1 MSAPPVV
8 DRRIVESMVETWLPQ
23 AKDRRLLLVYGRY
36 ADGVGEFTTAGN
48 DRRRVHVTDQHSV
61 LGVVEAWEEHR
72 RAHTDDEDLLVVTTS
87 IDDTEL
93 GWDILAYAIRH
104 ASRTVDRATIVA
116 QRFGAVDIDPR
127 IRQQAWLVDALLS
140 AEPADGWPRNG
151 SILTLDSAMRA
162 LISAR
167 LGHEAVGEGTLD
179 AGALL
184 AWSRDATGPARF
196 ADLPRAERDG
206 LVGWLT
212 RETGD
217 MAAVVMRL
225 AADGRAG
232 DAMPLGLLGTAVIGP
247 GASPDAALA
256 FGGLLGGT
264 QAGELRALT
273 ESVETTLKRW
283 VTEATRDRDGED
295 ARHRVFEVLRRADAL
310 AAEARLI
317 GALSD
322 SRFLTSA
329 FTARL
334 HTLATVLIK
343 TGIAKSGPRGLTE
356 AEQALQALAD
366 HSLATLEPG
375 RREAAFMA
383 VRLTRWLAEPEP
395 EIASVA
401 GAVRDHMGAWAWVDR
416 ALTSLW
422 AGDPAGDP
430 VAGQAYRTICE
441 AVRDRR
447 AALDE
452 AFATR
457 LAIWTKQASVLNPG
471 GCLLVE
477 QVLAEVAV
485 PLAGRR
491 APLIVVLDGMSGAVA
506 VELREQLARR
516 VWTEVSPVA
525 GQRVTAVAAIPS
537 VTLSSRAS
545 LLTGTLTTG
554 ERATEKAGFAA
565 FWRDRAGGAS
575 LFHRNDIGG
584 AAGHRLSDELVAA
597 LSEADKVVG
606 VVLNT
611 IDYALDHGREGD
623 RASWSLRDVTYLP
636 ELLDAARDYGRP
648 VLLVSDHGHVID
660 RAGTTRVEAPGT
672 ESARWRTGM
681 PEDGEVALI
690 GPRVAYGDGSVVV
703 PWREEIR
710 YTARRAGYHG
720 GAALAEMSV
729 PVLALLPSDELLP
742 DGWHVLSPEEVTPAW
757 WDGRLVEVS
766 VTPPPSPAPSKPGRT
781 KKQKQPDGAVP
792 LFNVDEPIAARAG
805 QTGSLGVRVV
815 ASEVYEAQRA
825 FVPRAPDKQVV
836 AAVIDALAAAGN
848 RLSLSAVTELAG
860 RAARRPEFFAR
871 VLERLL
877 NVDGYPVLSVVDGDR
892 WLTLEVDMLCMQ
904 FGVGER

>member
-8 DRRIVESMVETWLPQ
+8 DRRIVESMVETWLPK
-23 AKDRRLLLVYGRY
+23 ARDRRLLLVYGRY
-36 ADGVGEFTTAGN
+36 ADGTAEFTTAG
-48 DRRRVHVTDQHSV
+48 DTRRRVHVTDQHSV

-87 IDDTEL
+87 VDDNEL
-93 GWDILAYAIRH
+93 GWDVLAYAIRH

-127 IRQQAWLVDALLS
+127 IRQRVWLVDALLS
-140 AEPADGWPRNG
+140 AEPAGGWLREG
-151 SILTLDSAMRA
+151 SVLTLDSAMRA
-162 LISAR
+162 LIGAR
-167 LGHEAVGEGTLD
+167 LGREAVGEGALD
-179 AGALL
+179 ARALL

-206 LVGWLT
+206 LVDWFT
-212 RETGD
+212 REAGD
-217 MAAVVMRL
+217 MATVLMRL
-225 AADGRAG
+225 AADGRAA
-232 DAMPLGLLGTAVIGP
+232 DAMPLGIVGTAVTRP

-273 ESVETTLKRW
+273 EAVEANLKRW
-283 VTEATRDRDGED
+283 VTEAARDKDGED
-295 ARHRVFEVLRRADAL
+295 ARHWVLEVLRRADAL
-310 AAEARLI
+310 AAEARLTD
-317 GALSD
+317 ALRD
-322 SRFLTSA
+322 SRFLPSA

-334 HTLATVLIK
+334 HTLATALVTARTAKPDPQALID
-343 TGIAKSGPRGLTE
+343 
-356 AEQALQALAD
+356 AEQALHALAD

-401 GAVRDHMGAWAWVDR
+401 GAVRDHMGDWSWVDR

-447 AALDE
+447 RALDE

-457 LAIWTKQASVLNPG
+457 LTIWTKQASVLNPG

-477 QVLAEVAV
+477 QVQTEVAV
-485 PLAGRR
+485 PLAERR

-506 VELREQLARR
+506 IELRQQLARR
-516 VWTEVSPVA
+516 VWTEVSPLA

-554 ERATEKAGFAA
+554 EQAAEKAGFAA

-623 RASWSLRDVTYLP
+623 RASWSLHDVTYLP

-660 RAGTTRVEAPGT
+660 RAGTARVDAPGT

-681 PEDGEVALI
+681 PEDGEVALT
-690 GPRVAYGDGSVVV
+690 GPRVVYGDGSVVV
-703 PWREEIR
+703 PWREDIR
-710 YTARRAGYHG
+710 YTARRAGYYG
-720 GAALAEMSV
+720 GATLAEMSV

-742 DGWHVLSPEEVTPAW
+742 DGWHVLSAEEVTPAW
-757 WDGRLVEVS
+757 WDGRPVDVS
-766 VTPPPSPAPSKPGRT
+766 VTPPPPSKPGRN

-792 LFNVDEPIAARAG
+792 LFDVDESVVARTG
-805 QTGSLGVRVV
+805 QKGSDSLGTRVV

-836 AAVIDALAAAGN
+836 AAVIDALVAAGN
-848 RLSLSAVTELAG
+848 RLSLPAVAELAG

-871 VLERLL
+871 ILERLL

-892 WLTLEVDMLCMQ
+892 WLTLEVDTLCMQ
-904 FGVGER
+904 FGVREG